1 MSILRGCVKNLRICR
16 LLIILLLFQGSMQK
30 EIRHGHVKKP
40 RYLRNVPISLQRS
53 FKGVKWWT
61 EQPHEGMVFMKA
73 KKKDLIAHFKEQL
86 LKVWNVSG
94 DFVLG
99 GGGCYYRVKFSIS
112 SFYYQYVNMY

>member
-94 DFVLG
+94 DQSTLINIYKFFTFCYKMVLQ
-99 GGGCYYRVKFSIS
+99 RE
-112 SFYYQYVNMY
+112 VNLT

>member
-1 MSILRGCVKNLRICR
+1 MSILRGYVKSLRICR
-16 LLIILLLFQGSMQK
+16 FLTILLLFQGSMQK

-40 RYLRNVPISLQRS
+40 RYLRDVPISLQRS

-94 DFVLG
+94 IFFG
-99 GGGCYYRVKFSIS
+99 GEGGCKYKVKFSNS
-112 SFYYQYVNMY
+112 SFYHHHVNMF